1 MAQRRK
7 GLSRPPDE
15 RKGMKDVSSSAIA
28 LMALMKL
35 HGIGRRNALRIV
47 NTPPNDPDPERYR
60 DVFMARAEQ
69 ARVPET
75 ELLEAWKRTL
85 EELKKS
91 AAAGIRAF
99 SIHDPVYPARLREIP
114 DPPAVLFVKGDQ
126 RALHGPKLI
135 AIVGTRE
142 PTTYGETV
150 ARRSGKTAVEAG
162 FTVVSGLAHGCDTLA
177 HEGCLDGGGIGIA
190 VMAHGLD
197 KVYPA
202 ANRELAARLLDTGGC
217 LVSEYPLGMAAAR
230 TSFAE
235 RDRIQSGL
243 SDGVF
248 VIETGI
254 KGGTMHTV
262 RFCRDQKRP
271 LACVA
276 HPEKLLTEEKTRGN
290 QQMIADGWAAPV
302 PDGPTLLAF
311 LNGSVSAPSRKSLTH
326 RLRANRRRR
335 GRWRFDND
343 HLRLRPDACG
353 HQSGRSIARR
363 AQVEGCYGP
372 GAAAKGLRR
381 HQGLAEKNART
392 WPDARDCHEESGHG
406 TQGVYPAAQVAD
418 RHRGGLPPGQ
428 KPETASRRV
437 TPCHVAGGSVA

>member
-1 MAQRRK
+1 
-7 GLSRPPDE
+7 
-15 RKGMKDVSSSAIA
+15 MKDVSSSATA

-75 ELLEAWKRTL
+75 ELVEAWKRTL

-99 SIHDPVYPARLREIP
+99 SIHDPDYTARLREIP

-126 RALHGPKLI
+126 RALHGPKVI

-142 PTTYGETV
+142 PTTFGETV
-150 ARRSGKTAVEAG
+150 ARRSGKTAAEAG
-162 FTVVSGLAHGCDTLA
+162 FTVVSGLAHGCDTFA

-290 QQMIADGWAAPV
+290 QQMIADGWATPV
-302 PDGPTLLAF
+302 PDGPALLAF
-311 LNGSVSAPSRKSLTH
+311 LERLGERTEPQKSDPPASSEPPAQGS
-326 RLRANRRRR
+326 
-335 GRWRFDND
+335 
-343 HLRLRPDACG
+343 
-353 HQSGRSIARR
+353 
-363 AQVEGCYGP
+363 
-372 GAAAKGLRR
+372 
-381 HQGLAEKNART
+381 LAF
-392 WPDARDCHEESGHG
+392 
-406 TQGVYPAAQVAD
+406 
-418 RHRGGLPPGQ
+418 
-428 KPETASRRV
+428 
-437 TPCHVAGGSVA
+437 